1 MHIYV
6 HSVHH
11 NIIVSVQYSHIHVH
25 RAKWVKFNGM
35 HLKPGVVVVLSPYV
49 QSTESPEF
57 GSISEVFMLPCEG
70 VFLGVKVYEVSD
82 YNEHLHAWGVRCT
95 DTNRALNVKS
105 LCSPQLLH
113 ARTCHCSLGIE
124 KFISLKHSI
133 VHA

>member
-1 MHIYV
+1 
-6 HSVHH
+6 
-11 NIIVSVQYSHIHVH
+11 
-25 RAKWVKFNGM
+25 M

-57 GSISEVFMLPCEG
+57 GSILEVFMLPCQG

-95 DTNRALNVKS
+95 DTTRALNVKS

-113 ARTCHCSLGIE
+113 ARTCPCSLGIE